1 MTMVYLDYAA
11 TCPPIPAVLSEF
23 ERLSEASFGN
33 ASSKHAVG
41 RDASR
46 LLEKARLGILN
57 SFGLNP
63 SSYQCVFLSGATE
76 SNNLAIKGVAF
87 SYKNRGK
94 KIITTAVEHP
104 SVKNAFEQLKNEFGF
119 ELIILPVNEA
129 GSVEPS
135 SLEAVMDNEV
145 ILVSIM
151 AVNNETGALNDIGA
165 LADIVHRYPKA
176 FFHCDVTQGIGKV
189 KVPYSKLDLFSF
201 SAHKVGGLKGNG
213 ALVMKKTIRLVS
225 LLSGGDQE
233 LGLRGGTVDV
243 AGAYCMHL
251 ALKES
256 MEKFAEHKE
265 HASMLKEHLLQ
276 GLSKIDE
283 VVVNSPLDGSP
294 YVVNFS
300 LRKHKA
306 SVIVEGLSE
315 AGFCVSS
322 ISACNSKGEP
332 ISYVLLAM
340 NRSKD
345 DASNSIRVSPGPE
358 ATVQDIDAFLAA
370 LNKLLLEVRPR

>member
-1 MTMVYLDYAA
+1 MIYLDYAA
-11 TCPPIPAVLSEF
+11 TCPPSSAILEEF
-23 ERLSEASFGN
+23 KRLSAASFGN
-33 ASSKHAVG
+33 ASSKHVVG
-41 RDASR
+41 RDANR
-46 LLEKARLGILN
+46 LLEKARNGVLN
-57 SFGLNP
+57 SFGLSP
-63 SSYQCVFLSGATE
+63 STYQCAFLSGATE

-87 SYKNRGK
+87 SYRNRGK

-104 SVKNAFEQLKNEFGF
+104 SVKNAFEQLRDDFGY
-119 ELIILPVNEA
+119 ELVVLPVNEA

-135 SLEAVMDNEV
+135 SLESVMDNDV
-145 ILVSIM
+145 ILVSVM
-151 AVNNETGALNDIGA
+151 AVNNETGAVNDVSA
-165 LADIVHRYPKA
+165 LADIVHRFPKA
-176 FFHCDVTQGIGKV
+176 FFHVDVTQAVGKV
-189 KVPYSKLDLFSF
+189 KVPYSKFDLFSF

-213 ALVMKKTIRLVS
+213 ALVMRKNIRLVS

-243 AGAYCMHL
+243 AGAYCTHL
-251 ALKES
+251 ALKET
-256 MEKFAEHKE
+256 MEKFSEHHE
-265 HASMLKEHLLQ
+265 HASMLKEYLLK
-276 GLSKIDE
+276 GLSEIDE
-283 VVVNSPLDGSP
+283 VVVNSPADGSP

-345 DASNSIRVSPGPE
+345 DASNSIRVSPGPDS
-358 ATVQDIDAFLAA
+358 TKGDIDAFLAEF
-370 LNKLLLEVRPR
+370 KRLLKEIRPR